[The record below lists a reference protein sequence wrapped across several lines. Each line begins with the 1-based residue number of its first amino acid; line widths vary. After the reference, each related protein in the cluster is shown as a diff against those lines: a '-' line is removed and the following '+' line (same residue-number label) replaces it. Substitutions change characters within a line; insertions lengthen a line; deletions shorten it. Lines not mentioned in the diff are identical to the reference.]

1 MDTGVV
7 ETVVVPPPIV
17 VALSG
22 RWNADPLAAVE
33 APAALEVV
41 VVVEF

>member
-1 MDTGVV
+1 MDDTGVV
-7 ETVVVPPPIV
+7 ETVPPPIV

-22 RWNADPLAAVE
+22 RWNADPFAAVE
-33 APAALEVV
+33 GPALEVV